1 MEVSH
6 QLLCGRVNIKRV
18 GSASKPMESLSESS
32 LQSLSTAVGM
42 EGTGKVFAT
51 PRFYNLII
59 ATLATSI
66 RSFTNVR
73 FHGLDRI
80 PSRGPVIVL
89 CNHISN
95 LDPIFMT
102 QAARR
107 PIHFLSKKENFVNP
121 LKRFVMTSTGQ
132 IETYRQT
139 GAIDALARAVD
150 VLDAGLPLGIFP
162 EGTRSR
168 NTEPPFL
175 QKGRTGAARL
185 AARFPHV
192 PVVPMVMIGTREM
205 MEPGKKS
212 IRLWKRVEVNV
223 DEPIT
228 FGQWACNPLGGG
240 ISDDE
245 VSRIVS
251 LDEEM
256 RREEM
261 SGLFRRFTDQMIE
274 TMRQMGAP

>member
-1 MEVSH
+1 ME
-6 QLLCGRVNIKRV
+6 
-18 GSASKPMESLSESS
+18 PLSESS
-32 LQSLSTAVGM
+32 LQSLSTAVEI
-42 EGTGKVFAT
+42 EGTGREFAT

-66 RSFTNVR
+66 RSFTDVR
-73 FHGLDRI
+73 FHGLSRI
-80 PSRGPVIVL
+80 PRRGPAIVL

-121 LKRFVMTSTGQ
+121 LKRFIMTSTGQ

-139 GAIDALARAVD
+139 GAVDGLARAVD

-168 NTEPPFL
+168 NAEPPFL
-175 QKGRTGAARL
+175 QRGKTGAARL

-205 MEPGKKS
+205 MEPRKKT
-212 IRLWKRVEVNV
+212 IRPWKRVEVNV
-223 DEPIT
+223 DEPIN
-228 FGQWACNPLGGG
+228 FGQWACEPQGGG
-240 ISDDE
+240 MSDDE
-245 VSRIVS
+245 VARVVN
-251 LDEEM
+251 LDEER

-261 SGLFRRFTDQMIE
+261 SKLYRRFTNQLIE